1 MEGDLTPT
9 SLGTFSPNAG
19 VIPRS
24 LHRLFQMLEDQQ
36 SEYAV
41 RVSYLELYN
50 EQLRDL
56 NAASSF
62 PPGEEPIAAALPPRS
77 GRASVQPGVR
87 PTEPAG
93 PIELKMYDDAARRGV
108 VVHGLEETLITT
120 AEEGIRVLTRGSQ
133 RRQIAGASTRCCA
146 GLKLQRLGATTNRV
160 DRTPSSPSPSTFA
173 RPSRSAAAARTCSGR
188 PSSTSSTSPARNRS
202 AGAVRAT
209 AELERRA

>member
-9 SLGTFSPNAG
+9 PLGTFSPNAG

-56 NAASSF
+56 NVASSF
-62 PPGEEPIAAALPPRS
+62 PPGEEPMSIAQPPRS
-77 GRASVQPGVR
+77 GRSSVLPGAKSTEAS
-87 PTEPAG
+87 G
-93 PIELKMYDDAARRGV
+93 PVELKMYDDAARRGV

-120 AEEGIRVLTRGSQ
+120 AEEGIQVLTRGSQ
-133 RRQIAGASTRCCA
+133 RRQVAGA
-146 GLKLQRLGATTNRV
+146 
-160 DRTPSSPSPSTFA
+160 
-173 RPSRSAAAARTCSGR
+173 
-188 PSSTSSTSPARNRS
+188 
-202 AGAVRAT
+202 
-209 AELERRA
+209 